1 MSVIDVTKMWSK
13 GGGSFS
19 SEKYDSFF
27 NKYSITEGYQVLTE
41 PGTDI
46 VLVRD
51 AVGIPR
57 PGDRHSSGE
66 AAFVNS
72 VQPQQIS
79 PIFYVVTV
87 GYEGDNP
94 FTGEVD
100 VEWTDAGSSEP
111 IDRDFDG
118 RAIVTAVGEQV
129 EGLSYDLADTVCVI
143 RRKFVTVNLPS
154 IAQYRHA
161 VNSDTFLGWAPGTAK
176 LVGYSARNKFKF
188 GTGQELWDVTARIQF
203 RRGLMGA
210 TDEKAWYKR
219 WRHEGIYINASPTPD
234 VNVLWQRARDPQGQ
248 EVTKPVL
255 LKANGTQEYDP
266 DNAHWFYTKLYDS
279 LPYSALGLV

>member
-1 MSVIDVTKMWSK
+1 
-13 GGGSFS
+13 
-19 SEKYDSFF
+19 
-27 NKYSITEGYQVLTE
+27 
-41 PGTDI
+41 
-46 VLVRD
+46 
-51 AVGIPR
+51 
-57 PGDRHSSGE
+57 
-66 AAFVNS
+66 VNNE
-72 VQPQQIS
+72 QI
-79 PIFYVVTV
+79 
-87 GYEGDNP
+87 
-94 FTGEVD
+94 
-100 VEWTDAGSSEP
+100 
-111 IDRDFDG
+111 
-118 RAIVTAVGEQV
+118 
-129 EGLSYDLADTVCVI
+129 EGLSFDLADTVCVI

-203 RRGLMGA
+203 RKGLMGA

-219 WRHEGIYINASPTPD
+219 WRHEGLL
-234 VNVLWQRARDPQGQ
+234 VRDAPGSVFTSRGRDHLGQ

-255 LKANGTQEYDP
+255 LKLDGTQEFDP